1 MEGFLQSRDME
12 EQGSSL
18 AQHGP
23 DKAGVLTSSELAW

>member
-1 MEGFLQSRDME
+1 MEGLLQSRDME

-23 DKAGVLTSSELAW
+23 EKAGVLTSAGFAW